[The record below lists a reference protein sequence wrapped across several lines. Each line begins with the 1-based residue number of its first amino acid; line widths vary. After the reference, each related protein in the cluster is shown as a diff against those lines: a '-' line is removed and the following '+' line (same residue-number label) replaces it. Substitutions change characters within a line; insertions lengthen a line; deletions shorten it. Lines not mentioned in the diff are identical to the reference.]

1 MYLKHWKQLLC
12 MYNFYLRWYVTPV
25 DINVDKDRRKKTG
38 YYIKNIQ
45 MYKYHTHI

>member
-12 MYNFYLRWYVTPV
+12 MYNFYLRWYGTPV

-45 MYKYHTHI
+45 TYKYHTHI